1 MMSKLE
7 SIRSD
12 YTWPLVSILIPVYNR
27 EYLVRATIESA
38 IKQTYRN
45 IEIIAVDNK
54 STDKTYEVLKEY
66 AEKYPN
72 VKIYQNNENLG
83 PVKNWQKCFEHAN
96 GEYVKILWS
105 DDLIHESFIEKT
117 LPILIADSNIGFVF
131 TGTEIFDDITHSR
144 IKSSYFIENTDKY
157 DSKRFIEGSLLEKPC
172 PVSPGNAIF
181 RKNDVMNNLVIEIPN
196 NLGIDFKMHGMGN
209 DLLLFLLTAIKYSKF
224 SFVNEPLS
232 FFRAHKNSITISED
246 AYKTSI
252 RYTMAK
258 AYFVENYIKGTI
270 LEKKFNSILLKNYI
284 LNSIKQN
291 VAIKPKHFYLEDR
304 RLKISY
310 IFMFAKL
317 MSLLISK
324 IKQYT

>member
-1 MMSKLE
+1 M
-7 SIRSD
+7 
-12 YTWPLVSILIPVYNR
+12 VSILIPVYNR
-27 EYLVRATIESA
+27 ENLVRATIESA

-54 STDKTYEVLKEY
+54 STDKTFEVLKEY
-66 AEKYPN
+66 AEKCPN

-83 PVKNWQKCFEHAN
+83 PVKNWQKCLEYAN

-117 LPILIADSNIGFVF
+117 LPILIADSNVGFVF
-131 TGTEIFDDITHSR
+131 TGTEIFNDITHSR
-144 IKSSYFIENTDKY
+144 IKSSYFIKNTDKY
-157 DSKRFIEGSLLEKPC
+157 DSKRFIEGSLLGKPC

-181 RKNDVMNNLVIEIPN
+181 RKMDVMNNLVIEIPN

-224 SFVNEPLS
+224 SFVNENLS
-232 FFRAHKNSITISED
+232 FFRAHKDSITISGD

-270 LEKKFNSILLKNYI
+270 LEKKFNSILLMNYI
-284 LNSIKQN
+284 FNLLKKN
-291 VAIKPKHFYLEDR
+291 VAMKPKYFYMKCGLF
-304 RLKISY
+304 KISY
-310 IFMFAKL
+310 TFLIVKL
-317 MSLLISK
+317 MSSGNLK
-324 IKQYT
+324 IKEYIRCKIHTN